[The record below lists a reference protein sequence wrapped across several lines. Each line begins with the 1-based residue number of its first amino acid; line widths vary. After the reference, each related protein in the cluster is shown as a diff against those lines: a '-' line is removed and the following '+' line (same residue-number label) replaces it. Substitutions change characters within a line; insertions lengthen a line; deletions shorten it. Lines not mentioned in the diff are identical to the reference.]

1 MNQLSA
7 GYGAAGL
14 AGYGGQYSM
23 AGLGAGGWYLNIDI
37 LILGRYFNFYY

>member
-23 AGLGAGGWYLNIDI
+23 AGLGAGG
-37 LILGRYFNFYY
+37 

>member
-14 AGYGGQYSM
+14 AGYGTQYSM
-23 AGLGAGGWYLNIDI
+23 AGLGAGGWSQTFLFKIFF
-37 LILGRYFNFYY
+37 YFKQN

>member
-7 GYGAAGL
+7 GYGTTGL

-23 AGLGAGGWYLNIDI
+23 AGLGAGGQ
-37 LILGRYFNFYY
+37 